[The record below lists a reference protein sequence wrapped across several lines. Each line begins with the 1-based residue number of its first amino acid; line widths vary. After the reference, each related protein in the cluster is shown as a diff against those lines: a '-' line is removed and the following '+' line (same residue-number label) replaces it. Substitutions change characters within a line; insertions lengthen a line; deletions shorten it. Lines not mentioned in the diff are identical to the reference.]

1 MSFRVYLNVIALIT
15 NLQALFRRATLH
27 EMIRDYEQAAND
39 LQRIINLQ
47 KQNEMNQESH
57 ASVGSGG
64 IRDYTKEARSRLSS
78 VERKAK
84 KVAPLDFYLIL

>member
-1 MSFRVYLNVIALIT
+1 MQALI
-15 NLQALFRRATLH
+15 RRATLN

-47 KQNEMNQESH
+47 NQSKEMNQEFDTPS
-57 ASVGSGG
+57 GRGG
-64 IRDYTKEARSRLSS
+64 IRDYTKEAHSRLSS

-84 KVAPLDFYLIL
+84 KGAPLDFYLLL

>member
-1 MSFRVYLNVIALIT
+1 M
-15 NLQALFRRATLH
+15 QALFRRATLH
-27 EMIRDYEQAAND
+27 EMIRDYEQAASD

-47 KQNEMNQESH
+47 KQSKELNQESDTPL
-57 ASVGSGG
+57 GTGG

-84 KVAPLDFYLIL
+84 KGAPLDFYLLL